1 MTKRWLTLH
10 LSEPRFPPV
19 SPLSQL
25 PRYWK
30 DRDNLGLFL
39 VPSIA
44 QVRTVFD
51 SLEAFGSPLW
61 SERPWCP
68 VCKARLCLRICG
80 PPCLCA
86 LATREP
92 TTRGPPPLP
101 QPDFPTRAT
110 ADWTRRLLARPSP
123 TCRAAADNGPQ
134 LVLELERQSW
144 GHSGSLGGLDKGD
157 LKWAAA
163 K

>member
-1 MTKRWLTLH
+1 MVKRWLTLH
-10 LSEPRFPPV
+10 LSEPQFLPV

-30 DRDNLGLFL
+30 DGDNLGLFL

-51 SLEAFGSPLW
+51 SLEAFGSLLW

-80 PPCLCA
+80 PPCCVH
-86 LATREP
+86 
-92 TTRGPPPLP
+92 LP
-101 QPDFPTRAT
+101 QGSPPHEARHPPARLPNPCHRRLNAAT
-110 ADWTRRLLARPSP
+110 ACSSISYLQSSSRH
-123 TCRAAADNGPQ
+123 GPQ
-134 LVLELERQSW
+134 LVLELEHQSW
-144 GHSGSLGGLDKGD
+144 GHPGSLGGLNKGD
-157 LKWAAA
+157 LKLAAA

>member
-1 MTKRWLTLH
+1 MVKRWLTLH
-10 LSEPRFPPV
+10 LSEPQFLPV

-30 DRDNLGLFL
+30 DGDNLGLFL

-51 SLEAFGSPLW
+51 SLEAFGSLLW

-80 PPCLCA
+80 PPCCVHLPQGSPPHEARHPPSQTSQPVPPPAERGDCLLFHLLPA
-86 LATREP
+86 EQQQTRP
-92 TTRGPPPLP
+92 TTCAWVRM
-101 QPDFPTRAT
+101 
-110 ADWTRRLLARPSP
+110 S
-123 TCRAAADNGPQ
+123 
-134 LVLELERQSW
+134 ELRTPRKPGWS
-144 GHSGSLGGLDKGD
+144 
-157 LKWAAA
+157 
-163 K
+163 